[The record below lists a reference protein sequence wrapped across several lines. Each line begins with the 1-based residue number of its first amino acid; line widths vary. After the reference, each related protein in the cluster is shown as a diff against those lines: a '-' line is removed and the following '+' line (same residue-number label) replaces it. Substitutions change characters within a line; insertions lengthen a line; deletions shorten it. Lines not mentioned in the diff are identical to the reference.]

1 MKVIFL
7 QDVKGSGKK
16 GEVKE
21 VASGYAQNFLIK
33 KGLAKEANEQNLAEL
48 KGQKRKKEKEA
59 QEELVQANILK
70 KTLED
75 LTVELKTKSGEGGRL
90 FGSVTSKQIVDELN
104 KQHQIKLDKRKL
116 DLPEGIRVL
125 GYTNVKIKLHPEV
138 QAVLTPLYR
147 IFVKNTDFIVIC
159 KKTSF
164 LARIIL

>member
-1 MKVIFL
+1 MMKVIFL

-59 QEELVQANILK
+59 QEELVHANILK

-138 QAVLTPLYR
+138 QAVLK
-147 IFVKNTDFIVIC
+147 VHVQEQ
-159 KKTSF
+159 
-164 LARIIL
+164 

>member
-1 MKVIFL
+1 MMKVIFL

-48 KGQKRKKEKEA
+48 KAQKRKKEKEA

-138 QAVLTPLYR
+138 QAVLK
-147 IFVKNTDFIVIC
+147 VHVQEQ
-159 KKTSF
+159 
-164 LARIIL
+164 

>member
-1 MKVIFL
+1 MMKVIFL

-59 QEELVQANILK
+59 QAELVKANILK

-138 QAVLTPLYR
+138 QAVLK
-147 IFVKNTDFIVIC
+147 VHVQEQ
-159 KKTSF
+159 
-164 LARIIL
+164 